1 VAANFSK
8 YFVFEPNDPITW
20 RRVRYSFEPLLSDVQ
35 SRRGIIDYKVIC
47 DETINTPARVDR
59 NELWVRILI
68 KPTKAAEFI
77 QIDFVILPQGASLE
91 SEILI

>member
-1 VAANFSK
+1 
-8 YFVFEPNDPITW
+8 
-20 RRVRYSFEPLLSDVQ
+20 VRFSFEPLLSDVQ